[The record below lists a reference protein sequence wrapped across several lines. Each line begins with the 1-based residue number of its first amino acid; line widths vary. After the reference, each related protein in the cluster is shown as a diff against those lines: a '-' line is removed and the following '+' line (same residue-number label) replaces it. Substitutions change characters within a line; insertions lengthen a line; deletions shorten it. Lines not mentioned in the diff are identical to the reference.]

1 MQTLQKEFS
10 NNDMQTDLFIPPV
23 DTSTIALNV
32 QKEMKDAEVET
43 YYNHLDTQNA
53 DEGIPDIP
61 KLSPNDFEIEYAH
74 MDEHEQRMREL
85 REQQT
90 LLKKMANEDEVVNT
104 FL

>member
-43 YYNHLDTQNA
+43 YYNHLDT
-53 DEGIPDIP
+53 
-61 KLSPNDFEIEYAH
+61 
-74 MDEHEQRMREL
+74 
-85 REQQT
+85 
-90 LLKKMANEDEVVNT
+90 
-104 FL
+104 